1 MVNHTKK
8 ENLHEK
14 RVTHTNVSKEHA
26 DRRMDDINPFLHK
39 ATQIQWERGGEG
51 VTATSYEHHSSYL
64 QER

>member
-8 ENLHEK
+8 DNLHEK
-14 RVTHTNVSKEHA
+14 RVTHTNVSIEHA

-39 ATQIQWERGGEG
+39 ATQIQWDKGEG
-51 VTATSYEHHSSYL
+51 FTTTSYEHHSSYL